1 MNLFADAFAWLL
13 DPANWDGPD
22 GIGVLLLQ
30 HLLITFGVVAIA
42 CGIGIP
48 LGMIVG
54 HTGRGREVVVA
65 LSGGLRALPSL
76 GVLTLVALWLGIG
89 VAGPA
94 VALVV
99 LAVPSVLAGTY
110 SAIES
115 VDRRTVDAARGM
127 GMTERQ
133 IILGVETPI
142 GLPTLIGGVRSAV
155 LQVVATATLAAYVG
169 AGGLGGIL
177 FLGLK
182 TGDYT
187 LMLAASILVIALA
200 LVLDGLFA
208 ILQRIVVPAGVRAS
222 RSGTTRGR
230 PTRRPA
236 TTGSPAPAGSSATEG
251 KHH

>member
-1 MNLFADAFAWLL
+1 MNLFAEAFAWLL
-13 DPANWDGPD
+13 DPANWEGPS
-22 GIGVLLLQ
+22 GIGVLLAQ
-30 HLLITFGVVAIA
+30 HVVITFGVVAIA

-48 LGMIVG
+48 LGMLVG
-54 HTGRGREVVVA
+54 HTGRGREVVVT

-110 SAIES
+110 SAIEA

-142 GLPTLIGGVRSAV
+142 GLPTLIGGVRTAV

-169 AGGLGGIL
+169 AGGLGSIL

-187 LMLAASILVIALA
+187 LMLASSMLVIALA
-200 LVLDGLFA
+200 LVLDGVFA
-208 ILQRIVVPAGVRAS
+208 LLQRIVVPAGVRAT
-222 RSGTTRGR
+222 RSDDLRGR
-230 PTRRPA
+230 STRRAA
-236 TTGSPAPAGSSATEG
+236 TTGQPATEG
-251 KHH
+251 NT